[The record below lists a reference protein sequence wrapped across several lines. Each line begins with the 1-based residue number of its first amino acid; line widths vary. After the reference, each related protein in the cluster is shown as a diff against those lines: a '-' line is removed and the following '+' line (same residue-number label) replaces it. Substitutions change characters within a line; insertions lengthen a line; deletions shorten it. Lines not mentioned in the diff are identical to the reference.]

1 MYCICVL
8 IIATYFQ
15 IEFELFTLRASRGG
29 HLRLRGSEASRTGVR
44 HFNLRQERTG
54 TDQRTDQTHTQA
66 CENGSDTHLGLA
78 PCKNGRALFNDTT
91 FTYCYLL
98 LSPFTYFYL
107 PLPTITYYYLLLP
120 MTPYY
125 YLLSPTIT
133 YR

>member
-1 MYCICVL
+1 MYCICIL

-78 PCKNGRALFNDTT
+78 PCKKGRAVFNDTN

-98 LSPFTYFYL
+98 LSTFTYLYL
-107 PLPTITYYYLLLP
+107 PLPTITYFTYFYLRA
-120 MTPYY
+120 YF
-125 YLLSPTIT
+125 YLLSTTIIDC
-133 YR
+133 